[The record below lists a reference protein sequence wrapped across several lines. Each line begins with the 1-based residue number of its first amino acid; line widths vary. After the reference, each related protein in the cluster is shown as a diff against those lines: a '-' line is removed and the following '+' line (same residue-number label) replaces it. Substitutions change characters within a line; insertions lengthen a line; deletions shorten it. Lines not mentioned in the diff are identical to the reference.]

1 MHTVIKYFTHIHFVE
16 FQIEKNK
23 GKVYIFIFKIGK
35 NYAIG
40 WYFFTKLYIKKDTY
54 SMWNN
59 NLAVCKLSFFSLF
72 LILEEIK
79 KGVLKI

>member
-1 MHTVIKYFTHIHFVE
+1 MHTIMKYFTHIHFAE

-40 WYFFTKLYIKKDTY
+40 
-54 SMWNN
+54 
-59 NLAVCKLSFFSLF
+59 
-72 LILEEIK
+72 
-79 KGVLKI
+79 